1 MQEPTQEMSNKEND
15 HFSRNDLMKIITEL
29 FGNSPECGDVK
40 KFILENK
47 ELLKKTVGEN
57 KFGIE
62 RGSTAFH
69 ILAKKGF
76 DTTIMTAY
84 KYQFGMFRDI
94 YSDIQKT
101 TKCIHDQ
108 LDDEELVNA
117 IREINIVEK
126 LANNVT
132 ALEVAKEEPENKAL
146 VAILENAKMAEAP
159 VEEKMEEPAA
169 LEEPAAREEPVAM
182 EEPDESKDVLTF
194 KINKDVILEETED
207 PNRKIIKIKSKKNS
221 IDKGY
226 KITRPKTKKLDE
238 PIAGGRKKR
247 RSTKRRKNR
256 KRKTVKKK

>member
-1 MQEPTQEMSNKEND
+1 MNKIYTMQEPTQEISNKKND
-15 HFSRNDLMKIITEL
+15 HFSGKDLMKIITDL

-47 ELLKKTVGEN
+47 ELLKRTVGEN

-76 DTTIMTAY
+76 DTTIITAY

-146 VAILENAKMAEAP
+146 VAILENAKMVEAP
-159 VEEKMEEPAA
+159 IEEKMEEPA
-169 LEEPAAREEPVAM
+169 AM

-207 PNRKIIKIKSKKNS
+207 PNRKIIKIKSKKNT

-238 PIAGGRKKR
+238 PMAGGRKKR
-247 RSTKRRKNR
+247 RSIKRRKNR
-256 KRKTVKKK
+256 KRKTAKK